1 MKRSINAV
9 HVTLY
14 SLQYYDMLR
23 MEQFNILNLGTQ
35 AKIGGSLVAF
45 AGATLMTLYK
55 GIPIISMHTENS
67 HQTAATSKLST
78 DTEWIK
84 GSLVLIVSYIS
95 LAAFY
100 ILQVLL

>member
-1 MKRSINAV
+1 
-9 HVTLY
+9 
-14 SLQYYDMLR
+14 MLR

-55 GIPIISMHTENS
+55 GIPIISMNTENS

-78 DTEWIK
+78 ETEWIK

>member
-1 MKRSINAV
+1 
-9 HVTLY
+9 
-14 SLQYYDMLR
+14 MLR